1 MKGFGVPHLKGEGRG
16 DQFVRIFVDVPKK
29 MTAKQSDIV
38 KKLSEEGL

>member
-1 MKGFGVPHLKGEGRG
+1 LKGEGRG

-29 MTAKQSDIV
+29 LTASQSDLI